1 MSSDIIQSLWIG
13 DRLSVMER
21 LAIESFLHQGH
32 AFHLYLY
39 APCDKVPAGTTIKD
53 GREIL
58 PADQIFRYQGGYG
71 EGSPSAFSNLFRYAL
86 LFERGGWWVDLDL
99 VALKPFRF
107 DTDHVLGLVRGGQGG
122 SRVAAGAIRVPPG
135 SELIGRCLEVAR
147 AAEKHSVR
155 WGEIGPR
162 LLRRMAQE
170 LGMEASMQPPSVFYD
185 IDAADFWRL
194 IRPRQTIPDGVAV
207 HLWAQLWRHYGLNP
221 DGRYPETS
229 IYEQLIARY
238 LPEASAEARPR
249 VHVTAA
255 ILRSLPRRVST
266 GIWFWSTRLR
276 RRLRRA

>member
-1 MSSDIIQSLWIG
+1 LSSDIIQSLWIG

-39 APCDKVPAGTTIKD
+39 APCDRVPAGTTIKD

-147 AAEKHSVR
+147 AAKKHSVR

-266 GIWFWSTRLR
+266 GMWFWSTRLR

>member
-1 MSSDIIQSLWIG
+1 LTADVIQSLWIG

-21 LAIESFLHQGH
+21 LSIESFLHLGH
-32 AFHLYLY
+32 PFHLYLY
-39 APCDKVPAGTTIKD
+39 APCDRVPAGTTIKD

-58 PADQIFRYQGGYG
+58 PANQIFRYQGGYG

-99 VALKPFRF
+99 VALKTFQF
-107 DTDHVLGLVRGGQGG
+107 DTDHVLGLVRGGRGG

-135 SELIGRCLEVAR
+135 SQLIGRCLEVAR
-147 AAEKHSVR
+147 AAEKRSVR

-194 IRPRQTIPDGVAV
+194 IRPRQRIPDGVAV

-238 LPEASAEARPR
+238 LPEAGTEPRPR
-249 VHVTAA
+249 VNVTAA

-266 GIWFWSTRLR
+266 GMWFWSSRMR

>member
-1 MSSDIIQSLWIG
+1 LTSDVIQSLWIG

-21 LAIESFLHQGH
+21 LSIESFLHLGH

-39 APCDKVPAGTTIKD
+39 APCDRVPAGTTIKD

-58 PADQIFRYQGGYG
+58 PANQIFRYQGGYG

-99 VALKPFRF
+99 VALKPFQF
-107 DTDHVLGLVRGGQGG
+107 DTDHVLGLVRGGRGG

-135 SELIGRCLEVAR
+135 SQLIGRCLEVAR
-147 AAEKHSVR
+147 AAEKRSVR

-238 LPEASAEARPR
+238 LPEAGTEARPR
-249 VHVTAA
+249 VNVTAA

-266 GIWFWSTRLR
+266 GMWFWSSRMR

>member
-1 MSSDIIQSLWIG
+1 LSSDIIQSLWIG

-266 GIWFWSTRLR
+266 GMWFWSTRLR